1 MRAYPG
7 TEAILDDLP
16 ARRCAAATAIP
27 VRGTLE
33 LALMAKQRGHI
44 SATWPVLQ
52 QMRKAG
58 MFLSDRVMNQLLG
71 LVGGW

>member
-1 MRAYPG
+1 VHAYSG

-16 ARRCAAATAIP
+16 ARHCAVATAIP
-27 VRGTLE
+27 VRETLG
-33 LALMAKQRGHI
+33 LVLMAKQRGHI
-44 SATWPVLQ
+44 SATCPVLQ

-71 LVGGW
+71 LVEGW